1 MNEKFGTP
9 VVPISWGEL
18 IDKITI
24 LEIKNLKIVSITA
37 KKNIS
42 KELKYLLEI
51 AVLNKMPKEIDIL
64 KNELSN
70 VNLKLWGVEDQ
81 IREKELAGEFDETFI
96 ELARSVYRLN
106 DIRAKTKQSINIR
119 LCSELVEEKSYKHFE
134 VKGEQKK
141 SEFVNNFYCLTVT
154 VLCDFK
160 CLQNRKAFICK
171 VNCLFFQLFNI
182 SFRCFNNLTIF
193 QDKTILRR

>member
-24 LEIKNLKIVSITA
+24 LEIKDLKIVSITA
-37 KKNIS
+37 KKNIR

-51 AVLNKMPKEIDIL
+51 AVLNKMPKEIDVL
-64 KNELSN
+64 KNELCN
-70 VNLKLWGVEDQ
+70 VNLKLWGVEDH

-134 VKGEQKK
+134 VKDELGKK
-141 SEFVNNFYCLTVT
+141 
-154 VLCDFK
+154 
-160 CLQNRKAFICK
+160 I
-171 VNCLFFQLFNI
+171 
-182 SFRCFNNLTIF
+182 
-193 QDKTILRR
+193 

>member
-1 MNEKFGTP
+1 MNEKFWTP

-37 KKNIS
+37 NKNIS

-51 AVLNKMPKEIDIL
+51 AVLNKMPKEIDVL
-64 KNELSN
+64 KNELFN

-96 ELARSVYRLN
+96 ELARAVYRLN

-119 LCSELVEEKSYKHFE
+119 LCSELVEEKSYQHFE
-134 VKGEQKK
+134 VKDEQGK
-141 SEFVNNFYCLTVT
+141 
-154 VLCDFK
+154 
-160 CLQNRKAFICK
+160 
-171 VNCLFFQLFNI
+171 
-182 SFRCFNNLTIF
+182 
-193 QDKTILRR
+193 